1 MTTALIADDEP
12 LMLARLRTAL
22 AAAWPELEVIA
33 ECKNGVE
40 ALAA

>member
-33 ECKNGVE
+33 ECKNGVD